1 MSSRCSVCTSNDFF
15 EKQWIL
21 GCRCNEDVSASIE
34 WDWCDLSIQRNYEVF
49 ESGKSVIFHPLKS
62 QGTAIVR
69 GTKLLTEGL
78 HYWEMKVLSPLYGT
92 DVMVGIGTENVDL
105 HRYPN
110 RFVSALGM
118 DSQSWGLS
126 YRGETRHNREVR
138 GIHGGKFGRGDLV
151 GCLLNLWHGSLGFFV
166 NRKPIWGT
174 QSCRIPLGE
183 YYPMVSST
191 AARSGFR
198 LVFAKSYAIS
208 LQLLTCLSLQG
219 AVTTPSVIFDL
230 PGFPPGL
237 QSILKNNLPWLFC
250 QARTSAGQ
258 LEKVDSAEVS
268 KTTATADCLDR
279 LSSLLSRSPRI
290 PPLHS
295 LPSAT
300 SGSVEGH
307 PGSSTPVGDTTG
319 SLSNSA
325 SQDASLPELS
335 AWRVLDNL
343 LKMASAEA
351 ARCLPPSPSSSRTLR
366 RRGLEGEAGQEESSH
381 ANPTKSLRL
390 DGLTSERQPQ
400 QHQPESPASVDIVFT
415 ESENKSL

>member
-1 MSSRCSVCTSNDFF
+1 LSQSHLPQHGLDAEDF
-15 EKQWIL
+15 
-21 GCRCNEDVSASIE
+21 G
-34 WDWCDLSIQRNYEVF
+34 
-49 ESGKSVIFHPLKS
+49 PL
-62 QGTAIVR
+62 QDFRVR
-69 GTKLLTEGL
+69 DP
-78 HYWEMKVLSPLYGT
+78 VLSSQLQYSVEAAEVEVIQLPGLIRVDGPGLRSVKECHQ
-92 DVMVGIGTENVDL
+92 DDGIVHLHFGVQMVGIGTENVDL

-174 QSCRIPLGE
+174 QSWHVLFVYYSFSRIPLGE

-237 QSILKNNLPWLFC
+237 QVSLIVPASMTPLVRPM
-250 QARTSAGQ
+250 QQPRTSAGQ